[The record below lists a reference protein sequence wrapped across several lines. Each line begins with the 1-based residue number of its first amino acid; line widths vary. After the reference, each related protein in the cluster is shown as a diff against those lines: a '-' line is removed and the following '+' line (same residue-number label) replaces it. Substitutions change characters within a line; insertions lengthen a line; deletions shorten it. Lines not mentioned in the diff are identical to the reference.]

1 MAKTSIAGNKTKGI
15 IINIGAILICGAF
28 LFPLYWILVSSFKSD
43 AEIFATPQTLFPS
56 IINFNAYISQFTG
69 TNSAARPF
77 VNSAIIATSSMCLS
91 LLLGI
96 PSAYGL
102 ARFKIRGK
110 KFFILTFL
118 VTQMLP
124 VSLVLTPLFIIYNK
138 MNILNTYVSPILS
151 CATIGIPFIVL
162 ILRPYFLSC
171 PKELEDA
178 AKIDGCQIFSA
189 FIRIM
194 LPISYPGVVTAAT
207 FSFLFG
213 WNDLIYSMTFNNAE
227 NMRPATAGIY
237 HFMNKYG
244 TQWNKIMAYGV
255 MLVLPVVL
263 IFIFLQRYIISGLTN
278 GAVKG

>member
-1 MAKTSIAGNKTKGI
+1 MAKVLKMNSRTKI
-15 IINIGAILICGAF
+15 VLINIVALLICAVF
-28 LFPLYWILVSSFKSD
+28 LFPLYWIVISSLKSD
-43 AEIFATPQTLFPS
+43 AEIFKTPQTLFPS
-56 IINFNAYISQFTG
+56 EIYFDSYISQFIG
-69 TNSAARPF
+69 PNSALRPF
-77 VNSAIIATSSMCLS
+77 INSSIVAISSMILS

-96 PSAYGL
+96 PAAYGL

-110 KFFILTFL
+110 KFIILTFL
-118 VTQMLP
+118 TTQMLP
-124 VSLVLTPLFIIYNK
+124 VSLVLTPLFLIYSK
-138 MNILNTYVSPILS
+138 LGFLNSYISPILS
-151 CATIGIPFIVL
+151 CSTIAIPFIVL

-178 AKIDGCQIFSA
+178 AKIDGCRIFSA

-194 LPISYPGVVTAAT
+194 LPISYPGVVTAAA
-207 FSFLFG
+207 FAFLFA

-227 NMRPATAGIY
+227 VMRPATAGIY

-255 MLVLPVVL
+255 LLVLPVIL

-278 GAVKG
+278 GAMKG